1 MYRATYHAPQDYYN
15 GQNTLSTGAVPRSW
29 HSDQKI
35 VPRQH
40 AQSEE
45 LTNNNSQSVTV
56 QIETA
61 KESNPKEANKNSK
74 TMTKTYHTI
83 KDIIS
88 SRFKS
93 SKDNDDKV
101 EESGLNNTEDTRK
114 SIRNVEEHEKKTVGE
129 QGIYG
134 KPRTDQNMTLQ
145 QHQYNQHIIQQ
156 HMIAQQAMQAQ
167 QQYHQASQQYKT
179 QQQLTQARSQEMLAP
194 KPDEQ
199 IYYQNAYGSAPQRPQ
214 NRYGIQTPHRDSNYV
229 AMHHSPVS
237 QNSFWW

>member
-1 MYRATYHAPQDYYN
+1 M
-15 GQNTLSTGAVPRSW
+15 PRSW
-29 HSDQKI
+29 HNDPKI

-40 AQSEE
+40 AQQEE
-45 LTNNNSQSVTV
+45 LANNNSQSVTV
-56 QIETA
+56 QIETG
-61 KESNPKEANKNSK
+61 KESNQKEANKNSK

-93 SKDNDDKV
+93 SKDSDDKI
-101 EESGLNNTEDTRK
+101 EESGLNNTDDTRK
-114 SIRNVEEHEKKTVGE
+114 SSRNIEEHEKKQTIGE

-134 KPRTDQNMTLQ
+134 KPRTDQTMTLQ

-179 QQQLTQARSQEMLAP
+179 QQQQLTQARSQEMLAP

-214 NRYGIQTPHRDSNYV
+214 NRYGIQQSPHRDSNYV
-229 AMHHSPVS
+229 AMHQSPVS
-237 QNSFWW
+237 